1 MDLLQKILIGNLC
14 KTGRN
19 SIAQGGNIIDQLY
32 FYTSSQQSS
41 SSISIYYIPSWPGQ
55 LSWIYSIHSSVAE
68 IFSWN
73 PHTHTTHRRARIR
86 PGREKRRI
94 WILMA
99 AIFNS
104 PSPDF
109 VTNVYNDIQ
118 TQSGV
123 SFTHDCDIYDLFLL
137 MIAAIA
143 HPRPNN
149 SAHTQN

>member
-19 SIAQGGNIIDQLY
+19 SIAQGGYIIDQLY
-32 FYTSSQQSS
+32 FYTYIQSTVV
-41 SSISIYYIPSWPGQ
+41 IVDIYI
-55 LSWIYSIHSSVAE
+55 LYSILARTIVLN
-68 IFSWN
+68 IFYSLFSCGN
-73 PHTHTTHRRARIR
+73 ILMELMEHTHTAHW
-86 PGREKRRI
+86 REKRRI

-118 TQSGV
+118 SQSGV